1 MKKFLNPR
9 GMRILDALAAVAR
22 RLDATSA
29 QVALAWL
36 MTRPGVTAPI
46 ASATSLEQ
54 LQELLAATRV
64 ELDSDAVATLDLA
77 SA

>member
-1 MKKFLNPR
+1 
-9 GMRILDALAAVAR
+9 MRILDALAVVGR

-29 QVALAWL
+29 QIALAWL
-36 MTRPGVTAPI
+36 MTRPGVAAPI

-54 LQELLAATRV
+54 LDELLTATRV
-64 ELDSDAVATLDLA
+64 ELDPDALAALELA